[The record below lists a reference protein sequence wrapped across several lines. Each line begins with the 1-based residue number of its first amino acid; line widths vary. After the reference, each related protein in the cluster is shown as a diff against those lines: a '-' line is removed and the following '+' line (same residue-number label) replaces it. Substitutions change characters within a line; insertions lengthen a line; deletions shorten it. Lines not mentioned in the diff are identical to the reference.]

1 MTAFLHDVARAALPV
16 AIGLLTCAA
25 AARAVLWSGF
35 DDAQAQRL
43 ARQYLAPLCTWSLI
57 ALGTHVL
64 ALGAA
69 GEASVLS
76 LLLPLSLGAAAVLLR
91 TAPERDTEAATAE
104 PAPRRATAPRPATP
118 APSRTRTRTA
128 PEAKAPAPAAAPTAA
143 RAAAPAAR
151 TAPAPAPA
159 GRLWAD
165 PTEDEAAGRS
175 GLWSRA

>member
-16 AIGLLTCAA
+16 AIGLLACAA

-57 ALGTHVL
+57 ALGTHVV

-69 GEASVLS
+69 GEASVLA
-76 LLLPLSLGAAAVLLR
+76 LLLPLALGAAAVLLR
-91 TAPERDTEAATAE
+91 VVPEQET
-104 PAPRRATAPRPATP
+104 
-118 APSRTRTRTA
+118 
-128 PEAKAPAPAAAPTAA
+128 
-143 RAAAPAAR
+143 AAPAAEPARPRATVARPAASAR
-151 TAPAPAPA
+151 TAPRAKAPTTAPAATRATATTPA
-159 GRLWAD
+159 TPGGRLWAD
-165 PTEDEAAGRS
+165 PTEDEAAART